1 MTSYFGQKMKTK
13 KRSLKPISLDAHFK
27 YECPNTECTI
37 QHWLSLKETQTKN
50 FKVVCDCGTVFQ
62 PKRISKIKILYSKP
76 KTKKEIPVDTE
87 IVNKKPESED
97 REVVKIPI
105 DLLDRSAKILSTY
118 GFTDKEARELL
129 VDAYDKIKTEDIGNL
144 VKYTL
149 ETFGGKHG

>member
-1 MTSYFGQKMKTK
+1 MITK
-13 KRSLKPISLDAHFK
+13 KKNLKPISSDVHFK
-27 YECPNTECTI
+27 YRCPNSDCTI
-37 QHWLSLKETQTKN
+37 EHWLSIKETQTKD
-50 FKVVCDCGTVFQ
+50 FKVVCDCDTIFQ
-62 PKRISKIKILYSKP
+62 PKKISKIKILYSKP

-87 IVNKKPESED
+87 IVNKKPELAD
-97 REVVKIPI
+97 REIVKIPI

-129 VDAYDKIKTEDIGNL
+129 VDAYDKIKTENIGNL